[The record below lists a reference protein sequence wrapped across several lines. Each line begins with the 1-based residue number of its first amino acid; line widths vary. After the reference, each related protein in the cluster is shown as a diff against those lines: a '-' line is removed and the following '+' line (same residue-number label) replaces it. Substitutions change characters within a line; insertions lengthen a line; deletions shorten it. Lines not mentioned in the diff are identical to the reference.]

1 MLNEK
6 IFVLLITQPVNQ
18 SITLLMVKAET
29 VNFVVASV
37 LSTLVITYFYHIGN
51 HMLAGTIDHRFGN
64 Y

>member
-1 MLNEK
+1 
-6 IFVLLITQPVNQ
+6 
-18 SITLLMVKAET
+18 MVKAET
-29 VNFVVASV
+29 VNFVVASI